1 MVSLEARWDLKCSPR
16 CVAVNLAPA
25 VSVPRDKT
33 QEKHSSSDS
42 TNHNKHANYPLT
54 STNPFDEAQ
63 GGSSVTSSWSKSKAS
78 SQVFVPGYT
87 VLSGSDRGSIHLRT
101 FSDPSFSSISSSP
114 LSTSSSTFRMTLHSP
129 LLPLGYDSR
138 NGPNAS
144 SLVHPMHKPLDSSD
158 NLYPNAPIVSCIRAY
173 SHESNMN
180 TSSSSNNI
188 AMTDGS
194 SAIHL
199 RPISAPVASSTSPSN
214 PLYLCLQPQ
223 TTAADHSP
231 SYSYPN
237 HSKTASSNHAEES
250 VTFSSTLLQIHT
262 LTNSTSKFLQDLPNM
277 TCATYHTQTGYIYA
291 IHKSIFSL
299 PPKAVKAICKQM
311 TTSYIPYKT
320 PTTYFNAIDILPG
333 PVRSGN
339 QSMNVVCQGHVVVV
353 AVGNSFYAVSGS
365 RVPHGLY
372 TDHSTAHKNHSK
384 DYSNS
389 GVTTTMG
396 GMNHDHGNDDD
407 DDDETMGKTGH
418 DVQKVLS
425 FRQGSQVHPAI
436 VVEIPT
442 QDNTFLS
449 SSSYKSTKKTME
461 KDVGMSLLFL
471 ASGRECAAV
480 EILYNPKLYSNA
492 SYQKST
498 LSQEDVQDQIHLPL
512 STSISGGSIV
522 VGKPRHDITTI
533 ASPIL
538 AAVGIKAASARSGPM
553 VAILTSD
560 GLVQTRSPSCIGI
573 PLFTIEVGAR
583 PNDFFSLLF
592 LSENRILATS
602 YSGEGCVLSLRED
615 TLSDVADRVMT
626 LSIDAFGSN
635 GFPRTELA
643 DAIGAGFSATSYV
656 GPEPTNAAKT
666 TLKQYLELI
675 LGLDGT
681 GISGDGDPICWFFA
695 NNVEKSSSAASAG
708 LLSSRESKNISAFVS
723 TTAILCLDCIRLSPR
738 NVSLANRA
746 AKACATRIGI
756 MSNPMQNGINTSVL
770 KSCKKISDMLL
781 LEAERAESSGPN
793 KVRNGI
799 NMDLV
804 ESASWLMRAC
814 GQHQQS
820 IDIVQVRMN
829 DPNFRN
835 RNFVSGASKEES
847 TSLRRGWSQLKYES
861 FIATYLQ
868 ELWRS
873 KDEDCMNL
881 VLKLD
886 ATRRL
891 LESNP
896 SLGLSVFT
904 SEYPRSDEQW
914 SKAVHPMELLNID
927 VHLQLVHLLKDIKP
941 LTFPTSSSGDQDP
954 NACDTDKT
962 KLPLENGRALAVT
975 YLESAIGIETMRP
988 PVTKSR
994 EDILNNEKNI
1004 HHELALLLL
1013 EGVLAERTDN
1023 NEDTDSPLGSI
1034 YRFKLRRLL
1043 GWYNARVSPDDLM
1056 SALPTSFLRERA
1068 LLLGQLG
1075 RHEDAIK
1082 IFYCDLK
1089 SLDLALE
1096 YCDAM
1101 YEKQQAAHS
1110 HSKRF
1115 TKNGFFSD
1123 DDIRK
1128 EERNDDCP
1136 YLPLLRVILE
1146 DDHDKDS
1153 VIEAAMKVISSRRK
1167 TIDRAAAIRLLPRNM
1182 PVSSMSK
1189 SFLIPALIDSDSE
1202 VRRLIVVSSLL
1213 RAKYIKLKQSLT
1225 DAQIKSQFYIQNI
1238 PALKSLD
1245 LGEVTLTS
1253 KPFQIR
1259 STNSSSSS
1267 PIQSITL
1274 IKHVFSRFVVIQ
1286 AIITNPAPKFL
1297 GDVQFIVAE
1306 SSEEALIP
1314 SITIPI
1320 KVLPPNVTGSSWCV
1334 LTASPHRLD
1343 GTAILTCEI
1352 RYQVLDTDSATGA
1365 PLHFRPATIASNSK
1379 FQQDFVEE
1387 MEDIKIR
1394 PSEFE

>member
-1 MVSLEARWDLKCSPR
+1 M
-16 CVAVNLAPA
+16 
-25 VSVPRDKT
+25 
-33 QEKHSSSDS
+33 
-42 TNHNKHANYPLT
+42 
-54 STNPFDEAQ
+54 
-63 GGSSVTSSWSKSKAS
+63 
-78 SQVFVPGYT
+78 
-87 VLSGSDRGSIHLRT
+87 
-101 FSDPSFSSISSSP
+101 SSSP
-114 LSTSSSTFRMTLHSP
+114 MSASSSSTFRMTLHSP
-129 LLPLGYDSR
+129 LLPLGYESR
-138 NGPNAS
+138 NGQNAS

-173 SHESNMN
+173 SHDSNVN
-180 TSSSSNNI
+180 SSTSISSSSNI
-188 AMTDGS
+188 AKTDDS
-194 SAIHL
+194 SDIHH

-223 TTAADHSP
+223 TRTTAPTADQSP

-237 HSKTASSNHAEES
+237 HTNTASSSNAEES
-250 VTFSSTLLQIHT
+250 VTFASTLLQIHT
-262 LTNSTSKFLQDLPNM
+262 LTNSTSKLLQDLPNM

-339 QSMNVVCQGHVVVV
+339 QSMNIVCHGHVVVV

-372 TDHSTAHKNHSK
+372 TDHSTTHKNHSK

-389 GVTTTMG
+389 GITTTMS
-396 GMNHDHGNDDD
+396 GMNHDHGDDDDD

-418 DVQKVLS
+418 DLQKVLS

-442 QDNTFLS
+442 QDIDYT
-449 SSSYKSTKKTME
+449 KSTKKTME

-471 ASGRECAAV
+471 ASGRECAAI

-583 PNDFFSLLF
+583 PNDFFSLLS

-615 TLSDVADRVMT
+615 TLSDVADRVMM

-695 NNVEKSSSAASAG
+695 NNNEKSSSAASAD
-708 LLSSRESKNISAFVS
+708 LISSRELKNISSFVS
-723 TTAILCLDCIRLSPR
+723 ATAILCLDCIRLSPR

-756 MSNPMQNGINTSVL
+756 MRNPLQNGINTSVL
-770 KSCKKISDMLL
+770 QSCNKISDMLL
-781 LEAERAESSGPN
+781 SEAERAESSGPN

-804 ESASWLMRAC
+804 ETASWLMRAC

-835 RNFVSGASKEES
+835 RTFVSGVSKEES

-873 KDEDCMNL
+873 KNEDCLNL

-904 SEYPRSDEQW
+904 SEYPRTDEQW
-914 SKAVHPMELLNID
+914 SKAIHPMELFNID
-927 VHLQLVHLLKDIKP
+927 AHLQLVHLLKDIKP
-941 LTFPTSSSGDQDP
+941 LTFRTSSSVDQDLS
-954 NACDTDKT
+954 ACDADKT

-975 YLESAIGIETMRP
+975 YLESVIGIETMRP

-994 EDILNNEKNI
+994 EDVLNNEKNI

-1101 YEKQQAAHS
+1101 YEKQQAAHT

-1128 EERNDDCP
+1128 EERNDNCP

-1146 DDHDKDS
+1146 DDQDDKDS
-1153 VIEAAMKVISSRRK
+1153 VIEAAIKVISSRRK

-1202 VRRLIVVSSLL
+1202 VRRLTVVSSLL

-1245 LGEVTLTS
+1245 LGEVMLTS

-1286 AIITNPAPKFL
+1286 AIIANPALKFL
-1297 GDVQFIVAE
+1297 GDVQFVVAE

-1365 PLHFRPATIASNSK
+1365 PLHFRPATIASNGK
-1379 FQQDFVEE
+1379 FQQEFVEE